1 MNNRE
6 NDEMEID
13 LKEICCLLLDR
24 IGIICLSAV
33 ILAAAG
39 FIVSRFVMTPQY
51 VSETQIYVLSR
62 QNENNVT
69 YSDLQM
75 GSQLINDYAVLIKS
89 RTVLEEVVREL
100 NLEMSAGALG
110 NKISVN
116 PLTDTRIL
124 SITVTDPNPETARSI
139 ADAVQAAAAVHIKE
153 VMDIEA
159 VNVVAAA
166 SLPTAPSS
174 PSVRRYT
181 LMGGVIGIVLSAG
194 IIVVRFLLDDT
205 IKTPDN
211 VERYLGMSTLASIPM
226 AEEEGKKKK
235 GRRRIHRG
243 HGR

>member
-235 GRRRIHRG
+235 GRRRHRG

>member
-181 LMGGVIGIVLSAG
+181 LMGGMIGVVLSAG

-235 GRRRIHRG
+235 GRRRHRG

>member
-139 ADAVQAAAAVHIKE
+139 ADAVQASAAVHIKE

-181 LMGGVIGIVLSAG
+181 LMGGMIGVVLSAG

-235 GRRRIHRG
+235 GRRRHRG
-243 HGR
+243 QGR

>member
-181 LMGGVIGIVLSAG
+181 LMGGVIGVVLSAG

-235 GRRRIHRG
+235 GRRRHRG
-243 HGR
+243 QGR

>member
-174 PSVRRYT
+174 PSV
-181 LMGGVIGIVLSAG
+181 
-194 IIVVRFLLDDT
+194 
-205 IKTPDN
+205 
-211 VERYLGMSTLASIPM
+211 
-226 AEEEGKKKK
+226 
-235 GRRRIHRG
+235 
-243 HGR
+243 